1 MTEQTTGSVSLA
13 DLGWSPVFQQQLTLE
28 ELETLTPARVFEVQR
43 SGLKLVFEGGEMD
56 APLGG
61 RWFQGSPEDR
71 PTVGDWVLVDRV
83 SGAIERL
90 LERKSLLKRMSV
102 SRPGDV
108 QLIAANVD
116 VLFLVSSCNDEFN
129 LSRMERYLALA
140 LEAGVQPVI
149 VLTKAD
155 LAEDPDGFRAAAE
168 ALGRDL
174 VVELVNALDPDSLAG
189 LRAWCRRGQTVTLL
203 GSSGVGKSTLINSLA
218 GRDIQITG
226 GIREDDAKGRH
237 TTTHRSLHLLPDGGL
252 LLDSPGMRE
261 LGIADADSG
270 LSSAFE
276 DVEAL
281 AAQCRFNDCGHESEP
296 GCAVQAAIAAGQ
308 LDERRLESYRKLRRE
323 ELYNSETVAERHARV
338 RQFSRMVKQHQA
350 ASHKQSNRQP
360 PRKRD

>member
-1 MTEQTTGSVSLA
+1 MTETVSLA

-28 ELETLTPARVFEVQR
+28 EMETLAPARVFEVHR

-56 APLGG
+56 VPLGG

-71 PTVGDWVLVDRV
+71 PTVGDWVLLDRS

-102 SRPGDV
+102 SRPGDI

-116 VLFLVSSCNDEFN
+116 VLFLVSSCNEEFN

-155 LAEDPDGFRAAAE
+155 LAPDADGFRAAVAS
-168 ALGRDL
+168 LGRDL
-174 VVELVNALDPDSLAG
+174 VVELVNALEPGSLDG

-218 GRDIQITG
+218 GSAIQNTG

-237 TTTHRSLHLLPDGGL
+237 TTTHRSLHLLPGGGL

-261 LGIADADSG
+261 LGIADVDSG
-270 LSSAFE
+270 LSFAFE
-276 DVEAL
+276 DLEKL
-281 AAQCRFNDCGHESEP
+281 AALCRFNDCAHESEP
-296 GCAVQAAIAAGQ
+296 GCAVREAIVAGK
-308 LDERRLESYRKLRRE
+308 LDARRLESYRKLRRE
-323 ELYNSETVAERHARV
+323 ELYNTESVAERHARV
-338 RQFSRMVKQHQA
+338 RQFSRMVKQHNA
-350 ASHKQSNRQP
+350 ASHKASHKKPSNEH
-360 PRKRD
+360 D

>member
-1 MTEQTTGSVSLA
+1 MTDTVTLS
-13 DLGWSPVFQQQLTLE
+13 DLGWSPVFQQQLTLQD
-28 ELETLTPARVFEVQR
+28 LESLTPARVFEVHR
-43 SGLKLVFEGGEMD
+43 SGLKVVFEGGEMD
-56 APLGG
+56 VPLGG

-71 PTVGDWVLVDRV
+71 PTVGDWVLLDLPGGTIV
-83 SGAIERL
+83 RL

-140 LEAGVQPVI
+140 HEAGIQPVI

-155 LAEDPDGFRAAAE
+155 LSEDPDQFRTAAAG
-168 ALGRDL
+168 LGRDL
-174 VVELVNALDPDSLAG
+174 VVELVNALDADTLGG

-218 GRDIQITG
+218 GGDIQTTG

-237 TTTHRSLHLLPDGGL
+237 TTTHRSLHLLPGGGL

-261 LGIADADSG
+261 LGITDADSG

-276 DVEAL
+276 DIEAL
-281 AAQCRFNDCGHESEP
+281 AARCRFNDCAHQSEP
-296 GCAVQAAIAAGQ
+296 GCAVREAMEAGR

-323 ELYNSETVAERHARV
+323 ELYNTETVAERHARV

-350 ASHKQSNRQP
+350 ASHK
-360 PRKRD
+360 KRD